1 MIFIIVLIIVHTL
14 NLTDEELDKRIK
26 QKLLDEE
33 RNREPDS
40 DDDYDDISRTEA
52 ERKMARLKRRRRRRT
67 DEDLS
72 EGICIYILYIVLLF
86 TFFLNSFSS

>member
-1 MIFIIVLIIVHTL
+1 MIL
-14 NLTDEELDKRIK
+14 DEELDRRIK

-33 RNREPDS
+33 RSREPDS
-40 DDDYDDISRTEA
+40 DDDYGDISRTEA

-72 EGICIYILYIVLLF
+72 EGLQCSYLISLYSLVYL
-86 TFFLNSFSS
+86 